1 MLEVALEVVDRGCP
15 LPVLASET
23 ELPVIVEGQE
33 HKDASSHGR
42 MQDLRNSSHLVR
54 FHVKQHRSH
63 PPSPSRPKGRAVTP

>member
-1 MLEVALEVVDRGCP
+1 MLEAALEVVDRGCP

-42 MQDLRNSSHLVR
+42 SAGPSQQFSLSPVSRETTPQSS
-54 FHVKQHRSH
+54 S
-63 PPSPSRPKGRAVTP
+63 